1 MKLSL
6 NIHDLV
12 MRYGAEKAFALT
24 KEAGFDAVDYSLQ
37 PMEQHDSAFNGEKT
51 WQSAA
56 EEVKR
61 IADGY
66 GLPITQTHAPFSFSG
81 WKDPKEYEEF
91 IIPAIK
97 RSVIISAMIGAKV
110 AVVHPLHHF
119 TYKGHEEEIF
129 EKNMDFYR
137 SLIPICKEYGIKVG
151 IENMFQRELLRGH
164 ISFDTCATIPEF
176 LRYVDTLDSEYMV
189 ACLDVGHV
197 GLPTTD
203 DEAWDFIRALGHD
216 RLQALHVHD
225 NDYRMDKHT
234 LPYYGKIN
242 WARVTEALGEIDYQG
257 DFTYELSISSLVP
270 PTMSE
275 KLVKASLSYFETV
288 GRELCDMTE
297 SKRIIK

>member
-12 MRYGAEKAFALT
+12 MRYGVEKAFALA

-37 PMEQHDSAFNGEKT
+37 PMEQHDSVFNDENAWKA
-51 WQSAA
+51 AA
-56 EEVKR
+56 ENVKR
-61 IADGY
+61 ISDEY
-66 GLPITQTHAPFSFSG
+66 TLPITQTHAPFSFSG

-97 RSVIISAMIGAKV
+97 RSVIISAMMGAKV

-129 EKNMDFYR
+129 EKNMEFYR

-189 ACLDVGHV
+189 ACLDIGHV

-216 RLQALHVHD
+216 RLQSLHVHD

-234 LPYYGKIN
+234 LPYYGKID

-257 DFTYELSISSLVP
+257 DFTYELSISSLAP
-270 PTMSE
+270 STMSE
-275 KLVKASLSYFETV
+275 KLVKASLAYFETV

-297 SKRIIK
+297 SKRIVK